1 MVVAGGGGGG
11 IFNIRPKRWD
21 HIGYTYKLKNKHLE
35 DERCQPHTHLDTVRV
50 VQRFWAPQS
59 GGYLTLVTDE
69 ENRGQKIRQNY
80 GHFFLPNLGLFWS
93 FRSSR
98 ELPESSPGAPREL
111 LLGSPGGPAGSPP
124 DPPGPPPGGP
134 PDPPEVL
141 SGSPHPNN
149 NLHKTSSLI

>member
-1 MVVAGGGGGG
+1 MVVAGGGGGGG

-50 VQRFWAPQS
+50 VQRFWVPQS

-80 GHFFLPNLGLFWS
+80 GHFFAKFGAFLELPELPGTP
-93 FRSSR
+93 R
-98 ELPESSPGAPREL
+98 ELPGSSPGAPREL
-111 LLGSPGGPAGSPP
+111 QRDSGSSPGDSWRLPMT
-124 DPPGPPPGGP
+124 
-134 PDPPEVL
+134 
-141 SGSPHPNN
+141 SG
-149 NLHKTSSLI
+149 TSAALAQWLG

>member
-1 MVVAGGGGGG
+1 MVVVAGGGGGG

-50 VQRFWAPQS
+50 VQRFWVPQS

-69 ENRGQKIRQNY
+69 ENRGQKIRQNH
-80 GHFFLPNLGLFWS
+80 GHFLPNLGLFWS

-111 LLGSPGGPAGSPP
+111 PGNSKET
-124 DPPGPPPGGP
+124 PGRVPGTPG
-134 PDPPEVL
+134 D
-141 SGSPHPNN
+141 SR
-149 NLHKTSSLI
+149 